1 MGVFP
6 RQLQRNYQSL
16 LTKIQKMETVAV
28 KDIPQNLLGSN
39 LKEQLLGEHNLKHT
53 EAAEKNVLPSA
64 EDVKSEKNHLN
75 ILTGIEAFKCDNL
88 KHTET
93 QEKIILPGAEEIQ
106 TEKNIQGLL
115 QGVAGFENDKLR
127 TVKTREPASP
137 SSILQTELARDSSL
151 TAVSDFDKATLKK
164 AETAEKN
171 PLPSTEAI
179 AQEME
184 HIKFKVGIEKFDKTK
199 LSHTDTLVKNILPTQ
214 EVIALEKSQ

>member
-1 MGVFP
+1 M
-6 RQLQRNYQSL
+6 
-16 LTKIQKMETVAV
+16 
-28 KDIPQNLLGSN
+28 
-39 LKEQLLGEHNLKHT
+39 
-53 EAAEKNVLPSA
+53 
-64 EDVKSEKNHLN
+64 
-75 ILTGIEAFKCDNL
+75 

-151 TAVSDFDKATLKK
+151 TAVRDFDKATLKK

-184 HIKFKVGIEKFDKTK
+184 HIKFKVSIAVLLVLLTTSKNQPRIILMRGI
-199 LSHTDTLVKNILPTQ
+199 P
-214 EVIALEKSQ
+214 A